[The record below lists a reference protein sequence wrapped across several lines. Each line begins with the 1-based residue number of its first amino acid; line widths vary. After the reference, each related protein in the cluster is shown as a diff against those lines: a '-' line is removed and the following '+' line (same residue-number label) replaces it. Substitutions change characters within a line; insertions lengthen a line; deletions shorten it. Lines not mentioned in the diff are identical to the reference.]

1 MDIEYTGRHIEIT
14 SDLREYTEKRLEK
27 LRRVL
32 RDSCTLHLIL
42 EAEKHRRTAE
52 ITLKWRDHTL
62 VGIEETSDP
71 RSSIN
76 GALDKLERQAVRLL
90 QGRWTK
96 KRRPGPTA
104 AVRLNVMQPSW
115 DHLEPRAVIKTE
127 RVAIKPLSME
137 EAIES
142 LEADSRELIIFR
154 NVETER
160 VNVVYQSKDGNFV
173 VVEPEE
179 A

>member
-1 MDIEYTGRHIEIT
+1 MQIEYTGRHIEVT
-14 SDLREYTEKRLEK
+14 PDLRKYTEKRLEK

-32 RDSCTLHLIL
+32 RDSCSLHVIL
-42 EAEKHRRTAE
+42 EAEKHRRIAE
-52 ITLKWRDHTL
+52 LTLKWRDHTL
-62 VGIEETSDP
+62 VGIEETTDS

-104 AVRLNVMQPSW
+104 AVRLNVMQSAW

-127 RVAIKPLSME
+127 RVPIKPLSME
-137 EAIES
+137 EAIET
-142 LEADSRELIIFR
+142 LEADSCELVIFR
-154 NVETER
+154 NMETER
-160 VNVVYQSKDGNFV
+160 VNVVYRRRDGNFV

-179 A
+179 T